1 VTRKLVKFQVKAN
14 PSGQYYF
21 PKEVRA
27 ELGDKL
33 TMICDTKAAIVFSE
47 NMPLTTVLE
56 SMEII
61 AKDLKHRL
69 QIQKEDLKTRAENQ
83 IAKNEETKDVE

>member
-1 VTRKLVKFQVKAN
+1 MVKFQVRAN

-33 TMICDTKAAIVFSE
+33 TMICDTKAAIIFSE
-47 NMPLTTVLE
+47 NMSLITVLE

-61 AKDLKHRL
+61 AKDLKHRV
-69 QIQKEDLKTRAENQ
+69 QIQKEDLKSKAENQ
-83 IAKNEETKDVE
+83 KTESQEVKAVE

>member
-1 VTRKLVKFQVKAN
+1 MVKFQVKAN

-33 TMICDTKAAIVFSE
+33 TLVCNAKAAIVFSE
-47 NMPLTTVLE
+47 DTSLATVLE

-61 AKDLKHRL
+61 MTDLRHRL
-69 QIQKEDLKTRAENQ
+69 LLQKEVPTQ
-83 IAKNEETKDVE
+83 

>member
-1 VTRKLVKFQVKAN
+1 MVKFRIKAN
-14 PSGQYYF
+14 PGGQYYF

-33 TMICDTKAAIVFSE
+33 TLVCNAKAAVVFSE
-47 NMPLTTVLE
+47 DTSLTTVLE

-61 AKDLKHRL
+61 EKDLKHRL
-69 QIQKEDLKTRAENQ
+69 QIQKEDLQEAAIQ
-83 IAKNEETKDVE
+83 HD

>member
-1 VTRKLVKFQVKAN
+1 MVKFQIKAN
-14 PSGQYYF
+14 PGGQYYF

-33 TMICDTKAAIVFSE
+33 TMVCDTKAAVVFSE

-61 AKDLKHRL
+61 VKDLKHRL
-69 QIQKEDLKTRAENQ
+69 QIQKDDLKSKAENRMTESQ
-83 IAKNEETKDVE
+83 EIVAP